1 MTLRDRAGQE
11 VPGGLHTRN
20 LVAKGHLA
28 RYIGDF
34 FQSADLDGFE
44 GTLTVEVTTFNA
56 LITATALELGTE
68 PGQFT
73 TLPVTPL
80 P

>member
-1 MTLRDRAGQE
+1 VAQFIDELFQNA
-11 VPGGLHTRN
+11 N
-20 LVAKGHLA
+20 LT
-28 RYIGDF
+28 D
-34 FQSADLDGFE
+34 FE
-44 GTLTVEVTTFNA
+44 GTLTVEVSSLNA
-56 LITATALELGTE
+56 LITATALELGSQ